1 VPWLNRAPIC
11 HSPRDQITPL
21 GAASIASPHGAPLI
35 GNPGEIARRSP
46 KFLVSARTVLEYA
59 EEVDSMMTSAPA
71 ADAHSTARANIVANS
86 QFDVA
91 YVVMNGLATI
101 IACYGLFSNSPAVV
115 IGAMIIAMLLGP
127 ISGIALG
134 LVDQDNTLLLRAL
147 GTLCGGIAVVYI
159 TAFVLGLVHRDLPLT
174 AEIYARTSPNLMDL
188 MIGLSGGAAG
198 AYAMISPRLSV
209 AFVGVAIATALVPPF
224 ASSAV
229 CFARG
234 EFTLAFE
241 AFLLALTNIVA
252 IQVASSLVMW
262 LGGFRGAPNTRPV
275 SEFRRNLLSVVL
287 LGTLAVFLAIQFRR
301 VTESNVYEASVRTTL
316 NAAATDHTGAYL
328 TDLRVQKTGDRE
340 LVVAVYRTPT
350 PFTPADVAALEPKIP
365 RMRGASEL
373 ELRIRSVPVTVASRS
388 GYIFSSDVTD
398 HLRSQ

>member
-1 VPWLNRAPIC
+1 
-11 HSPRDQITPL
+11 
-21 GAASIASPHGAPLI
+21 
-35 GNPGEIARRSP
+35 
-46 KFLVSARTVLEYA
+46 
-59 EEVDSMMTSAPA
+59 MMTSAPA

-229 CFARG
+229 CLARG